1 VVSGTIDVNLVTDHR
16 KEINM
21 SGWDEVK
28 KSLEDARYQWR
39 TIRGVA
45 KETSL
50 TQEEVHKIIKMHAQ
64 EVIKSSVAADS
75 GEELF
80 TTRQH
85 FRRRQSVVAKIA
97 SSLTSR
103 VSSSRGED

>member
-1 VVSGTIDVNLVTDHR
+1 
-16 KEINM
+16 M
-21 SGWDEVK
+21 PGWDEVK
-28 KSLEDARYQWR
+28 KSLEDSRYQWR

-45 KETSL
+45 QETNL
-50 TQEEVHKIIKMHAQ
+50 THEQVQQIIKTHAQ

-80 TTRQH
+80 TTREH
-85 FRRRQSVVAKIA
+85 FRQKQSAFVKIT

-103 VSSSRGED
+103 VSSSRGEE